1 MAELCRWQ
9 MLELACSAKAAKLAA
24 LQPTATLYGNV
35 LEPRARS
42 YYCLP
47 QNLLC
52 HIWALRRDAESRA
65 ANDRRKMTKDCAAAV
80 QKALLLWGGA
90 EQTIGRQRKHH
101 LVLLTAWSQALCK

>member
-9 MLELACSAKAAKLAA
+9 MLDLACSAKAAKLAA

-47 QNLLC
+47 QTLLC

-80 QKALLLWGGA
+80 QKALLL
-90 EQTIGRQRKHH
+90 
-101 LVLLTAWSQALCK
+101 

>member
-1 MAELCRWQ
+1 MAKLCRWQ

-47 QNLLC
+47 QTLLC

-65 ANDRRKMTKDCAAAV
+65 ANDWRKMTKDCAAAV
-80 QKALLLWGGA
+80 QKALLL
-90 EQTIGRQRKHH
+90 
-101 LVLLTAWSQALCK
+101 